1 MVDSEQYENFTNNSV
16 HLIRN
21 MVDHGIETK
30 EERIRN
36 NKLPEGL
43 IKIHFILKEKSFQII
58 FEDDGQGINTQM
70 VKNKIIE
77 KRLATEKELSQFS
90 EKEIFSFLFTPGFS
104 TKTQVTDLSGR
115 GVGLDSVKN
124 EIDSLGGDIEIES
137 QPGKGSKFVIE
148 LPLFK

>member
-1 MVDSEQYENFTNNSV
+1 
-16 HLIRN
+16 
-21 MVDHGIETK
+21 
-30 EERIRN
+30 
-36 NKLPEGL
+36 
-43 IKIHFILKEKSFQII
+43 
-58 FEDDGQGINTQM
+58 M